1 VRANPTNLIF
11 QIMPAHRLPTA
22 LKKAKGTYRKD
33 REVKNE
39 PELPIE
45 RPAPA
50 FTLHGVGESAFI
62 AFSNVLYEMRVLTAG
77 DSVALTLMADVLSEY
92 IEARRFLNTH
102 GTTYEARTTA
112 GDIVRK
118 PHVEVAI
125 ASDAFK
131 RLTAILQQFGMTP
144 ASRGKVNA
152 TEGINQQI
160 EKWINDPGIEV
171 ATLDQVPTH
180 LRAPVKAAIEKRAWA
195 EL

>member
-1 VRANPTNLIF
+1 
-11 QIMPAHRLPTA
+11 MPAHRLPTA

-50 FTLHGVGESAFI
+50 FQLPGVGERAFI

-102 GTTYEARTTA
+102 GTTYQAKTTA
-112 GDIVRK
+112 GDVVEK
-118 PHVEVAI
+118 PYPQVAI

-152 TEGINQQI
+152 TTEGIDQQI